1 MNKVITISSLG
12 DVNVTTPD
20 FKPSLKE
27 MQAMVGGYIEPIR
40 PMVKARIHEDNGMVY
55 TGTMVVNEDGIRLDL
70 PFNAKAS
77 LLTQR
82 TIRGDVFI
90 LVGWRI

>member
-1 MNKVITISSLG
+1 MNKVITITSIG
-12 DVNVTTPD
+12 DVNITSPD
-20 FKPSLKE
+20 HKPTLKE
-27 MQAMVGGYIEPIR
+27 MQKLVGGYIEVIR
-40 PMVKARIHEDNGMVY
+40 PMVRARIHEDNGKVY
-55 TGTMVVNEDGIRLDL
+55 TGTMVVNEDGKRLDL

-82 TIRGDVFI
+82 TILGDVFI